1 MRLPA
6 AWTGLLLF
14 AAALAWIEALAAR
27 RPPWIAVRMLAT
39 AAAAIAVFRAVPW
52 PRAAR
57 WALARPR
64 WRAAALYFLV
74 LAHFLR
80 ILAGE
85 IRSLFWA
92 WRLAAPRR
100 RSRTWWTSLAHA
112 TASLF
117 PRVLRRA
124 ERFYAALLV
133 REMAR

>member
-6 AWTGLLLF
+6 AWTGLLIF
-14 AAALAWIEALAAR
+14 AAALAAAEMLAAR
-27 RPPWIAVRMLAT
+27 RPPWIAARMLLT
-39 AAAAIAVFRAVPW
+39 AAAAIAVSRAVPW
-52 PRAAR
+52 ARAAR

-85 IRSLFWA
+85 IRSLFHA
-92 WRLAAPRR
+92 WRLAAPRQW
-100 RSRTWWTSLAHA
+100 SPTWWTSLAHA